1 MESTYND
8 KKYLTFKP
16 LSYVP
21 IQADLCVADML
32 DARGKKWL
40 KEYNSA
46 CYEKMS
52 ALVEDASVLQWVK
65 DQAEKA
71 ALL

>member
-1 MESTYND
+1 
-8 KKYLTFKP
+8 
-16 LSYVP
+16 
-21 IQADLCVADML
+21 ML
-32 DARGKKWL
+32 DAREKKWL

>member
-1 MESTYND
+1 MKSTYNG

-32 DARGKKWL
+32 DEREKTWL
-40 KEYNSA
+40 KEYNRA
-46 CYEKMS
+46 CYEKM
-52 ALVEDASVLQWVK
+52 APLIQDASVLQWVE
-65 DQAEKA
+65 DQAERTS
-71 ALL
+71 LL